1 MAHLNLGL
9 IACESSQA
17 FIMKITVG
25 FKRLCLT
32 ALNASGEQHIKN
44 EI

>member
-17 FIMKITVG
+17 FIMKIIVG
-25 FKRLCLT
+25 FTWLRLT
-32 ALNASGEQHIKN
+32 ALNASDE
-44 EI
+44 

>member
-1 MAHLNLGL
+1 L

-17 FIMKITVG
+17 FIMKIIAG
-25 FKRLCLT
+25 FTWLRLT
-32 ALNASGEQHIKN
+32 ALNALGGQHIKN

>member
-17 FIMKITVG
+17 FIMKIIVG
-25 FKRLCLT
+25 FTWLRLT